1 MTSEK
6 LESLP
11 KVTRHTHS
19 ERSHGAR
26 DKKREKLYMR
36 MEGDFFCVYIIDEK
50 GNMTLVQK
58 IPRLQAAEM
67 GISED
72 DSAFDI
78 VQKSVA
84 AGL

>member
-36 MEGDFFCVYIIDEK
+36 MEGDFFASILLMKRAI
-50 GNMTLVQK
+50 
-58 IPRLQAAEM
+58 
-67 GISED
+67 
-72 DSAFDI
+72 
-78 VQKSVA
+78 
-84 AGL
+84 

>member
-1 MTSEK
+1 MAVLWIFYLRESSFYPMQLWGECVMTSEK

-36 MEGDFFCVYIIDEK
+36 MEGDFFASILLMKRAI
-50 GNMTLVQK
+50 
-58 IPRLQAAEM
+58 
-67 GISED
+67 
-72 DSAFDI
+72 
-78 VQKSVA
+78 
-84 AGL
+84 